1 MRPNILKTCLAVVA
15 AALAVGLPAGA
26 SAQDFPGTRE
36 IRVVSGFPPGTGPDT
51 ATRYIAEMLR
61 KASGATV
68 IVENR
73 PGALGNVAS
82 QYVSRAK
89 PDGYTVYVTAGS
101 SSFAINSYLF
111 TQLQFDPIKDFTP
124 ITSMWKGAFGLA
136 VADDSPHKTLQD
148 LTAELRAKK
157 TGIKFGYHSAIGLT
171 ASTLYLKR
179 IGIEGTAVSYRSSP
193 DAHTGLAQHEFDFMA
208 TDLSPMMVPNR
219 RTRPLAVTSTERT
232 KPMADVP
239 SAKEGGLDD
248 YDLTYWWGL
257 WLPPGAP
264 ANIVT
269 TYTKWIE
276 PGLKSDE
283 FAKFFAALGAEPF
296 PDLRGEALREYT
308 VREAKKW
315 NELMTLAKVEKQ

>member
-1 MRPNILKTCLAVVA
+1 MQRPVLTACLALA
-15 AALAVGLPAGA
+15 ATLAIGLPTLS
-26 SAQDFPGTRE
+26 SAQDFPGSRE
-36 IRVVSGFPPGTGPDT
+36 IRVVAGYPAGTGPDT

-68 IVENR
+68 VVENR
-73 PGALGNVAS
+73 PGALSNLAS
-82 QYVSRAK
+82 QYVARAK
-89 PDGYTVYVTAGS
+89 PDGYIAYVTAGS

-111 TQLQFDPIKDFTP
+111 SQMAFDPIKDFTP
-124 ITSMWKGAFGLA
+124 VTSMWKGAFGLA

-179 IGIEGTAVSYRSSP
+179 IGVEGTAVSYRSSP
-193 DAHTGLAQHEFDFMA
+193 DAHTGLAQHEFEFMA

-219 RTRPLAVTSTERT
+219 RTRPLAVTSAERT
-232 KPMADVP
+232 KPMAEVP
-239 SAKEGGLDD
+239 SAKEGGLAD

-264 ANIVT
+264 ADVVA
-269 TYTKWIE
+269 TYTKWLDQ
-276 PGLKSDE
+276 GLKSEE
-283 FAKFFAALGAEPF
+283 FAKYFGALGAEPF

-308 VREAKKW
+308 AREAKKW